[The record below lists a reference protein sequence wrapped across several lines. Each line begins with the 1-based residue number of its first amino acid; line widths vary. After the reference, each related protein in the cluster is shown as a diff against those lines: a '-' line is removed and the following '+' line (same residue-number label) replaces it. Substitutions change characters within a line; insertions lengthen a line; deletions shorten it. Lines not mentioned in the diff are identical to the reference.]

1 MDMSIIYT
9 VIDKLTNLLGSIAT
23 LSKEKRELKDNA
35 LRAISY
41 ALHETQIYYAE
52 LSEGKNRNRDVEIQ
66 LSRYW
71 SAAAIPLR
79 YIDEDL
85 AMRCEEK
92 GNYWICPDNWSGD
105 DMSKVRIQLDGL
117 VDAYKCLI
125 KPRYRKKSN
134 IERKL

>member
-1 MDMSIIYT
+1 MEMT
-9 VIDKLTNLLGSIAT
+9 VIFTIIDKLKKVLGLIGT
-23 LSKEKRELKDNA
+23 LSKEKREMKDNA

-41 ALHETQIYYAE
+41 ALHETQIYYAG

-105 DMSKVRIQLDGL
+105 DMAKVRIQLDGL
-117 VDAYKCLI
+117 ADEYKCLI

-134 IERKL
+134 IGRKL